1 MLLILVANSNTHRQ
15 LKNKNVVLPT
25 IVAIFGA
32 FLGGKVRV
40 FEQKK
45 VTYYIV
51 VRDEPKEEDSLTKEE
66 LDRVL
71 TNKTKRRNW

>member
-1 MLLILVANSNTHRQ
+1 MAKSMNNINNRLILME
-15 LKNKNVVLPT
+15 LPYE
-25 IVAIFGA
+25 IKQESCRPYIN
-32 FLGGKVRV
+32 GK
-40 FEQKK
+40 QKK

-51 VRDEPKEEDSLTKEE
+51 VRDDPKEEDSLTKEE